1 MAGYQRRHAERKK
14 PGLEGYVLFG
24 SILWT
29 ASKRQNQH
37 GREQTSRARG
47 GVEAGVITKG
57 QREGAV
63 WSDGTVLY
71 PNLVAV
77 TRIYP

>member
-1 MAGYQRRHAERKK
+1 MTENRPAV
-14 PGLEGYVLFG
+14 PG
-24 SILWT
+24 
-29 ASKRQNQH
+29 
-37 GREQTSRARG
+37 G

-57 QREGAV
+57 QLEGAV

-71 PNLVAV
+71 PNLGAV